1 MQKKL
6 LAVAVAS
13 ALGAPLVAQA
23 QDGPGSSTVQV
34 FGTMYVEY
42 TLPGITKQGR
52 STAAGNPE
60 LTKADFLQTPGSEIG
75 FKGEERLGGGLS
87 AWYQCTTTAD
97 PRGQSQNGWCSR
109 NSALGLKGGF
119 GNVFIGNWD
128 TPFKRTIS
136 PTTVGGNDTGIWGTA
151 FLLTGDSTTDA
162 VGANRANFKK
172 RQNNSINYDSPN
184 FGGFQVMAT
193 TTSSQPST
201 ATLSNGVNNKPRV
214 WSLGLQY
221 SAGPLYVSGAYEQ
234 HKSYAGPVA
243 PNGSKDSGWHIGAA
257 YTFGPVRFGGLYTRQ
272 RWDVAPVPTGS
283 DLRLSA
289 WHLGVDWTIAGPHG
303 LRAAYSQAG
312 NMKGAAGVLI
322 GAASGPGYRP
332 MVVAGADTGAKLY
345 QIRYV
350 YTFSKRT
357 EFNAGYVFLHNDGG
371 AAYNL
376 GGLNAAHVG
385 GDKQRALAV
394 SMRHTF

>member
-13 ALGAPLVAQA
+13 ALGAPLAAQA
-23 QDGPGSSTVQV
+23 QDSPGSSTVQV

-42 TLPGITKQGR
+42 TIRAKQGR
-52 STAAGNPE
+52 SVVAGNPE

-151 FLLTGDSTTDA
+151 FVLTGDSTTDA

-184 FGGFQVMAT
+184 FGGVQVMGSF
-193 TTSSQPST
+193 TSAQTST
-201 ATLSNGVNNKPRV
+201 GTLNNGTNNKPRV
-214 WSLGLQY
+214 WSLGVQY

-234 HKSYAGPVA
+234 HRSYAGLGA
-243 PNGSKDSGWHIGAA
+243 PNDSKDTGFHLGAA

-272 RWDVAPVPTGS
+272 RWDTPALPTGS
-283 DLRLSA
+283 DVKVSA

-312 NMKGAAGVLI
+312 NMKGTAGFLV
-322 GAASGPGYRP
+322 GTASGAGYRP
-332 MVVAGADTGAKLY
+332 APTPGFDTGAKLY

-350 YTFSKRT
+350 FTFSKRT
-357 EFNAGYVFLHNDGG
+357 EFNAGYVMLHNDNA

-376 GGLNAAHVG
+376 GGLGAAHVA
-385 GDKQRALAV
+385 GDKQNAWAV

>member
-13 ALGAPLVAQA
+13 ALGAPLAAQA
-23 QDGPGSSTVQV
+23 QDSPGSSTVQV

-42 TLPGITKQGR
+42 TIRAKQGR
-52 STAAGNPE
+52 SVVAGNPE
-60 LTKADFLQTPGSEIG
+60 LTKADFLQTPGSEVG

-151 FLLTGDSTTDA
+151 FVLTGDSTTDA

-184 FGGFQVMAT
+184 FGGVQVMGSF
-193 TTSSQPST
+193 TSAQTST
-201 ATLSNGVNNKPRV
+201 GTLNNGTNNKPRV
-214 WSLGLQY
+214 WSLGVQY

-234 HKSYAGPVA
+234 HRSYAGL
-243 PNGSKDSGWHIGAA
+243 
-257 YTFGPVRFGGLYTRQ
+257 GPRTTARTPASTLVRRI
-272 RWDVAPVPTGS
+272 
-283 DLRLSA
+283 RLA
-289 WHLGVDWTIAGPHG
+289 
-303 LRAAYSQAG
+303 R
-312 NMKGAAGVLI
+312 
-322 GAASGPGYRP
+322 
-332 MVVAGADTGAKLY
+332 
-345 QIRYV
+345 
-350 YTFSKRT
+350 
-357 EFNAGYVFLHNDGG
+357 
-371 AAYNL
+371 
-376 GGLNAAHVG
+376 
-385 GDKQRALAV
+385 
-394 SMRHTF
+394 

>member
-13 ALGAPLVAQA
+13 ALGAPLAAQA
-23 QDGPGSSTVQV
+23 QDSPGSSTVQV
-34 FGTMYVEY
+34 FGTVYVEY
-42 TLPGITKQGR
+42 TVRAKQGK
-52 STAAGNPE
+52 SVVAGNPE
-60 LTKADFLQTPGSEIG
+60 LSKADFLQTPGSEIG

-151 FLLTGDSTTDA
+151 FVLTGDSTTDA

-184 FGGFQVMAT
+184 FGGFQVMGMF
-193 TTSSQPST
+193 TSSQPST
-201 ATLSNGVNNKPRV
+201 GTLNNGTNSKPRV
-214 WSLGLQY
+214 LSIGAQY

-234 HKSYAGPVA
+234 HREFTGAAGPNNV
-243 PNGSKDSGWHIGAA
+243 KDHGWHLGAA

-272 RWDVAPVPTGS
+272 QFDTPALPTGS
-283 DLRLSA
+283 EVKVSA

-312 NMKGAAGVLI
+312 NMKGTAGVLV
-322 GAASGPGYRP
+322 GAASGAGYRP
-332 MVVAGADTGAKLY
+332 APTPGFDTGAKLY

-357 EFNAGYVFLHNDGG
+357 EFNAGFVKLHNDNA

-376 GGLNAAHVG
+376 GGLGAAHVA
-385 GDKQRALAV
+385 GDSQNAWAV

>member
-13 ALGAPLVAQA
+13 ALGAPLAAQA

-42 TLPGITKQGR
+42 TVRAKQGH
-52 STAAGNPE
+52 SVVATNPE
-60 LTKADFLQTPGSEIG
+60 LTKADFLQTPGSEVG

-136 PTTVGGNDTGIWGTA
+136 PVTVGGNDTGIWGTA
-151 FLLTGDSTTDA
+151 FVLTGDSTTDA

-184 FGGFQVMAT
+184 FGGFQVMGT
-193 TTSSQPST
+193 FTSSQPST
-201 ATLSNGVNNKPRV
+201 ATLNSATNNKPRL
-214 WSLGLQY
+214 WSLGVQY
-221 SAGPLYVSGAYEQ
+221 SAGPLYVSSSYEE
-234 HKSYAGPVA
+234 HRSYSGGAGPDE
-243 PNGSKDSGWHIGAA
+243 SKDKGFFIGAA
-257 YTFGPVRFGGLYTRQ
+257 YTFGPVRFGGLWTRQ
-272 RWDVAPVPTGS
+272 KWDTPTLPGGS
-283 DLRLSA
+283 DVKVSA
-289 WHLGVDWTIAGPHG
+289 WHIGVDWTIAGPHG
-303 LRAAYSQAG
+303 LRASYSQAG
-312 NMKGAAGVLI
+312 DMKGTTGFLV
-322 GAASGPGYRP
+322 GTASGAGYRP
-332 MVVAGADTGAKLY
+332 APSATLDTGAKFFT
-345 QIRYV
+345 IRYV

-357 EFNAGYVFLHNDGG
+357 EFNAGYAHLKNDNG

-376 GGLNAAHVG
+376 GGLGAAHIG
-385 GDKQRALAV
+385 GETQKAIAV

>member
-13 ALGAPLVAQA
+13 ALGAPLAAQA
-23 QDGPGSSTVQV
+23 QDSPGSSTVQV

-42 TLPGITKQGR
+42 TIRAKQGR
-52 STAAGNPE
+52 SVVAGNPE

-151 FLLTGDSTTDA
+151 FVLTGDSTTDA

-184 FGGFQVMAT
+184 FGGVQVMGSF
-193 TTSSQPST
+193 TSAQTST
-201 ATLSNGVNNKPRV
+201 GTLNNGTNNKPRV
-214 WSLGLQY
+214 WSLGVQY

-234 HKSYAGPVA
+234 HRSYAGLGA
-243 PNGSKDSGWHIGAA
+243 PSDSKDTGFHLGAA

-272 RWDVAPVPTGS
+272 RWDTPALPTGS
-283 DLRLSA
+283 DVKVSA

-312 NMKGAAGVLI
+312 NMKGTAGFLV
-322 GAASGPGYRP
+322 GTASGAGYRP
-332 MVVAGADTGAKLY
+332 APTPGFDTGAKLY

-350 YTFSKRT
+350 FTFSKRT
-357 EFNAGYVFLHNDGG
+357 EFNAGYVMLHNDNA

-376 GGLNAAHVG
+376 GGLGAAHVA
-385 GDKQRALAV
+385 GDKQNAWAV